1 MRLPI
6 PLPLALSACTFAGAL
21 AAQSVHL
28 VGPGGFPTI
37 QAAVDAAAA
46 DDVVHVQSGTYFS
59 FTVTKSLRIRA
70 LGPVTLGTSILQP
83 GHVVVQAPAGAT
95 VDLVGFD
102 IMSMTVTSGRATLD
116 TCTVRNGTRV
126 QNASLH
132 LQSCVLYGGAHSLL
146 ATQADVTA
154 VQSTFFGSTTTFL
167 VDGPLID
174 LDGSRFHASAC
185 HTSSTTLFQLVM
197 LCVRATN
204 GSRAWFADGSIGFTP
219 AGHCPLQVSA
229 DSQVRIDRTTY
240 SAAPGCPQPTAGPLL
255 GVQRS
260 SPLRLGQTFQTTF
273 QGEPNAFVV
282 LYASPFLGTV
292 DFGPL
297 LEQPSWLDDQ
307 NSFLV
312 TVLLADA
319 AGQATVSF
327 PIPSG
332 PGIADLTL
340 WLKGLSGFTL
350 PLQVSPPFGGVAR

>member
-1 MRLPI
+1 MRLTTLFRWLACA
-6 PLPLALSACTFAGAL
+6 LPVGL

-28 VGPGGFPTI
+28 VGPGGFATI
-37 QAAVDAAAA
+37 QAAVDAAAP
-46 DDVVHVQSGTYFS
+46 DDIVHVQAGTYFS

-102 IMSMTVTSGRATLD
+102 MMSLTVTSGRATLD
-116 TCTVRNGTRV
+116 TCTVRNGTTV
-126 QNASLH
+126 QHASLH
-132 LQSCVLYGGAHSLL
+132 LQSCVLSGGTRALL

-154 VQSTFFGSTTTFL
+154 VQSSFVGPSTGFS
-167 VDGPLID
+167 VAGPLID
-174 LDGSRFHASAC
+174 LDGSRFHASSC
-185 HTSSTTLFQLVM
+185 HTASTFVFQSVL

-204 GSRAWFADGSIGFTP
+204 GARAWFADGSIGFTP

-229 DSQVRIDRTTY
+229 DSQVRIDRTIY
-240 SAAPGCPQPTAGPLL
+240 SAAPGCPQPIAGPLL

-260 SPLRLGQTFQTTF
+260 SPLLLGQTFQTTF
-273 QGEPNAFVV
+273 RGEPNTFVV

-307 NSFLV
+307 HSFVV
-312 TVLLADA
+312 TVLLTDA
-319 AGQATVSF
+319 AGEAPVSF
-327 PIPSG
+327 PVPSG

-340 WLKGLSGFTL
+340 WLKGLSGFAL
-350 PLQVSPPFGGVAR
+350 PLQVSPPVGGVAR